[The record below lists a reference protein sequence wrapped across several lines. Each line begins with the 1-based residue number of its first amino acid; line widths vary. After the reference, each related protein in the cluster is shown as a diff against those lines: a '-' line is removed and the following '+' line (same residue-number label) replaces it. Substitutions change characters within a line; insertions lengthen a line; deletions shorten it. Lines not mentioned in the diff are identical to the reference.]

1 MSITAADC
9 RQLTGKKVNS
19 YHLFA
24 KDFFTFMPDESDHS
38 TCYSCKCFWFVFCD
52 NFFIFLSAVNIS
64 YRPDRAQYSLH
75 MGYCILKYPYPPVED
90 FLFVAFSPCPWIYSP
105 SWSIW
110 KQQFVHTKP
119 IMGDSKIKI
128 CLGQNIKGPCGK
140 LQGRGW
146 GRWLN
151 NVLHREAPLRGP
163 TPYPFM
169 YHF

>member
-19 YHLFA
+19 YNLFA
-24 KDFFTFMPDESDHS
+24 KDFFTFKPDESDHS

-146 GRWLN
+146 GRWLK
-151 NVLHREAPLRGP
+151 HCF
-163 TPYPFM
+163 T
-169 YHF
+169 